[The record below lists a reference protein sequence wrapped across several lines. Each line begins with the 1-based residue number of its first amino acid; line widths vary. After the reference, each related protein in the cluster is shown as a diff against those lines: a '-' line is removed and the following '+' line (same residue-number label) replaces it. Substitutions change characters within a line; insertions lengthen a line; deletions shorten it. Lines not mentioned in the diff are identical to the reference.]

1 MRRIN
6 WLPEQSRHFIWLW
19 WLLQYIG
26 LDVQNAAPVRFVQ
39 QHRYS
44 SLRNRN
50 WDHGKIWPQLDF
62 IAMTYRADG
71 ESSETGNYSPQELEN
86 FKPW

>member
-1 MRRIN
+1 
-6 WLPEQSRHFIWLW
+6 L
-19 WLLQYIG
+19 
-26 LDVQNAAPVRFVQ
+26 
-39 QHRYS
+39 

-71 ESSETGNYSPQELEN
+71 NISETGNYSPQELQDLKNPGEM
-86 FKPW
+86 